1 MHFNEKPSEPDLPQL
16 QTYGAFGVWS
26 SGNSPAGRV
35 PAELPAIAGHA
46 YTCKHMHVTGRNGG
60 YAVRLGVCESN
71 GEEWKPEPEQLHF
84 GTPVALILFVG
95 RRFHYSSLVLLVV
108 LSSLLLLLLLLLL
121 LYRFVAAARNPHHF
135 TT

>member
-1 MHFNEKPSEPDLPQL
+1 MKSLRNLICPSCRHMGPLACGPQ
-16 QTYGAFGVWS
+16 GIA
-26 SGNSPAGRV
+26 PAGRV

-71 GEEWKPEPEQLHF
+71 GEEWKPEPEQLHL

-108 LSSLLLLLLLLLL
+108 LSSLLLLLLLL
-121 LYRFVAAARNPHHF
+121 YCFVAAARNPHHF